1 MIRLQNIYEQLVELF
16 LSSLVILF
24 YGFYIFGTDVAQDLS
39 NSLGELE
46 NDDVVKEN
54 EVNHA
59 PKDDMTPIYCDVHDS
74 QLIETKTKHHRALVP
89 DLGVTT
95 TSIYDSQKN
104 KNLKDGQVDYG
115 EENRTTFGNLQFG
128 QIYESGWQIFMYYKF
143 VEDDHIAFLWIGRE
157 KEDRLIQYMIYDSI
171 FERCTKLVFKKKF
184 GTVLDEA

>member
-59 PKDDMTPIYCDVHDS
+59 PKDDMTPIYCVRS
-74 QLIETKTKHHRALVP
+74 
-89 DLGVTT
+89 
-95 TSIYDSQKN
+95 
-104 KNLKDGQVDYG
+104 
-115 EENRTTFGNLQFG
+115 
-128 QIYESGWQIFMYYKF
+128 
-143 VEDDHIAFLWIGRE
+143 
-157 KEDRLIQYMIYDSI
+157 
-171 FERCTKLVFKKKF
+171 
-184 GTVLDEA
+184 